1 MAIHVEH
8 SNAPRTAAPAPVRA
22 PLGVPAA
29 AQARTE
35 MLVHPQFLPLAD
47 RFFSMYR
54 HPHNGGGA
62 LVAYVHGEK
71 VLDVWAGYADR
82 DRRWDSDTVS
92 LSFSTGKGVAS
103 TVTHRLAERGIVD
116 YDTPV
121 AAYWPEFGAAGKGE
135 ITIRDV
141 LTHRAGLHKVRGLVP
156 GRTGLLDYETVVE
169 ALAAAAPDPRRRRGP
184 GYHAVTYGW
193 LVAETLARA
202 TGRPFT
208 ELVREEIA
216 EPLGMPEFWYQ
227 VPQAQRGRIAKLFPH
242 INPGGLDW
250 RMTSAVLSFAG
261 PLRGLAEAAM
271 PDGFDELVR
280 NPAVHDAVMPG
291 WNGVFS
297 ARSLGRMYAAIANGG
312 VLDGARFLQPETLE
326 QMGTVQTRDR
336 DYVLGVKLGWRLGYH
351 PPLLASRVQ
360 PTRGLGHYGV
370 GGSGAYA
377 DPETGL
383 ALAFVT
389 NRLGNAVTAL
399 GDLRLARLGA
409 EAQSIVRS

>member
-1 MAIHVEH
+1 MTIQVERGQT
-8 SNAPRTAAPAPVRA
+8 SSPAP
-22 PLGVPAA
+22 PQPVPPRP
-29 AQARTE
+29 RTE
-35 MLVHPQFLPLAD
+35 MLVDPRFLPLAD
-47 RFFSMYR
+47 RFFSLYR
-54 HPHNGGGA
+54 QPQNGGGA

-71 VLDVWAGYADR
+71 VLDIWAGHADR
-82 DRRWDSDTVS
+82 DRRWNHDTVA

-103 TVTHRLAERGIVD
+103 TIVHRLAERGIVD

-121 AAYWPEFGAAGKGE
+121 AAYWPEFAAAGKE
-135 ITIRDV
+135 SITIRDV
-141 LTHRAGLHKVRGLVP
+141 LTHRSGLHKVRGLVP
-156 GRTGLLDYETVVE
+156 GRTGLLDYDTVID
-169 ALAAAAPDPRRRRGP
+169 ALAAATPDRRRLRGP
-184 GYHAVTYGW
+184 GYHAVTFGW
-193 LVAETLARA
+193 LVAEIVSRA
-202 TGRPFT
+202 TGKPFT
-208 ELVREEIA
+208 DIVRKEIA
-216 EPLGMPEFWYQ
+216 EPLGADEFWYR
-227 VPQAQRGRIAKLFPH
+227 VPAAHKPRIAKLFPH

-250 RMTSAVLSFAG
+250 RLTSTVLAHAG

-297 ARSLGRMYAAIANGG
+297 ARSLARMYAAIANGG
-312 VLDGARFLQPETLE
+312 VIDGTRFLQPETLE
-326 QMGTVQTRDR
+326 KLGTVQTRDR

-351 PPLLASRVQ
+351 PPLLASRTQ
-360 PTRGLGHYGV
+360 PTRGVGHYGV

-409 EAQSIVRS
+409 EAQTIVQKQQ

>member
-8 SNAPRTAAPAPVRA
+8 GNAPRTAAPAPVRA

-184 GYHAVTYGW
+184 GTTRSPTAGW
-193 LVAETLARA
+193 WPRRWRGPPAGRSPNWFARRSPNRSGCPSSGTRCRRRSGDVSPSCFRTSIPA
-202 TGRPFT
+202 AWTG
-208 ELVREEIA
+208 A
-216 EPLGMPEFWYQ
+216 
-227 VPQAQRGRIAKLFPH
+227 
-242 INPGGLDW
+242 
-250 RMTSAVLSFAG
+250 
-261 PLRGLAEAAM
+261 
-271 PDGFDELVR
+271 
-280 NPAVHDAVMPG
+280 
-291 WNGVFS
+291 
-297 ARSLGRMYAAIANGG
+297 
-312 VLDGARFLQPETLE
+312 
-326 QMGTVQTRDR
+326 
-336 DYVLGVKLGWRLGYH
+336 
-351 PPLLASRVQ
+351 
-360 PTRGLGHYGV
+360 
-370 GGSGAYA
+370 
-377 DPETGL
+377 
-383 ALAFVT
+383 
-389 NRLGNAVTAL
+389 
-399 GDLRLARLGA
+399 
-409 EAQSIVRS
+409 

>member
-1 MAIHVEH
+1 MTIQVER
-8 SNAPRTAAPAPVRA
+8 SSASPAAATAAATATRRA
-22 PLGVPAA
+22 PLGSP
-29 AQARTE
+29 ARTE
-35 MLVHPQFLPLAD
+35 MLVDPRFLSLAD

-54 HPHNGGGA
+54 QPQNGGGA

-71 VLDVWAGYADR
+71 VVDIWAGYSDR
-82 DRRWDSDTVS
+82 DRRWNRDTIA

-103 TVTHRLAERGIVD
+103 TIVHRLAERGVLG
-116 YDTPV
+116 YDDPV
-121 AAYWPEFGAAGKGE
+121 AMYWPEFAAAGKE
-135 ITIRDV
+135 SITIRDV
-141 LTHRAGLHKVRGLVP
+141 LTHRTGLHKVRGLVP
-156 GRTGLLDYETVVE
+156 GRLGLLDYDAVID
-169 ALAAAAPDPRRRRGP
+169 ALAASAPDPRRLRGP
-184 GYHAVTYGW
+184 GYHAVTFGW
-193 LVAETLARA
+193 LVAEIVSRA
-202 TGRPFT
+202 TGKPFT
-208 ELVREEIA
+208 DVVREEIA
-216 EPLGMPEFWYQ
+216 EPLGAEEFWYR
-227 VPQAQRGRIAKLFPH
+227 VPAEQKPRIAKLFPH

-250 RMTSAVLSFAG
+250 RVTSTVLANLG

-291 WNGVFS
+291 WNGVFG
-297 ARSLGRMYAAIANGG
+297 ARSLARMYAAIANGG
-312 VLDGARFLQPETLE
+312 VIDGTRFLQPETLE

-336 DYVLGVKLGWRLGYH
+336 DYVLGIKLGWRLGYH

-360 PTRGLGHYGV
+360 PTQGVGHYGV

-409 EAQSIVRS
+409 EAQAIMRR